1 MHSPG
6 HAAMTRSKDS
16 SSHPAELVCPRC
28 RRAYKSRAFC
38 PKDGA
43 RLVDR
48 LDPESGGLTPIS
60 PAWRV
65 VAGRYELADLIGQGS
80 MARVFRANDLD
91 NGRTVAVKILDRRFA
106 DSERECRRFFGEA
119 QVLLAIDH
127 PGVVR
132 VLDVGKLLD
141 GRPFL
146 VIEYLEGESLGDC
159 VRRKGSLPIDEA
171 LRIVHQAALGLCA
184 VHDAGIVHRDVK
196 PDNIF
201 LQGGP
206 EPGVRLFDFGLAKL
220 HKSDKQSQSG
230 SGTMVGTAAYMAPE
244 QVLAEP
250 VDARSD
256 VYSLGVVLFRAVTGH
271 LPFDAPADLDL
282 VAQQV
287 LLGAPPASWFCE
299 GLDGRVDQLIARA
312 IRKAP
317 ENRPDNMRAFA
328 EELGR
333 IRQDPNASAS
343 DDVAPIVIPD
353 AYVPI
358 TNIGKQAMAMLR
370 RRLGVAEKD
379 DQL

>member
-1 MHSPG
+1 
-6 HAAMTRSKDS
+6 MTRSKDA
-16 SSHPAELVCPRC
+16 SSHTADKVCPRC
-28 RRAYKSRAFC
+28 RRGYKSRAFC

-48 LDPESGGLTPIS
+48 LDPESNGMTSVS

-65 VAGRYELADLIGQGS
+65 VAGRYQLGELIGQGS

-91 NGRTVAVKILDRRFA
+91 NGRPVAVKILDRRFA

-159 VRRKGSLPIDEA
+159 VRRRGSLPIDEA

-201 LQGGP
+201 LQNGP
-206 EPGVRLFDFGLAKL
+206 QPGVRLFDFGLAKL

-230 SGTMVGTAAYMAPE
+230 SGTMVGTAAYTAPE

-256 VYSLGVVLFRAVTGH
+256 VYSLGVVLFRAITGH

-287 LLGAPPASWFCE
+287 LLEAPPASWFHE
-299 GLDGRVDQLIARA
+299 GLDRRIDQLIARA
-312 IRKAP
+312 LRKAP
-317 ENRPDNMRAFA
+317 SNRHDNMRVFA
-328 EELGR
+328 DQIGR
-333 IRQDPNASAS
+333 VRQDPEGAAVE
-343 DDVAPIVIPD
+343 DPPLAVLPD
-353 AYVPI
+353 LYVPVS
-358 TNIGKQAMAMLR
+358 NIGEQAVVMLR
-370 RRLGVAEKD
+370 RRLGMAASADEEPSR
-379 DQL
+379 

>member
-1 MHSPG
+1 M
-6 HAAMTRSKDS
+6 
-16 SSHPAELVCPRC
+16 
-28 RRAYKSRAFC
+28 
-38 PKDGA
+38 
-43 RLVDR
+43 
-48 LDPESGGLTPIS
+48 
-60 PAWRV
+60 
-65 VAGRYELADLIGQGS
+65 
-80 MARVFRANDLD
+80 
-91 NGRTVAVKILDRRFA
+91 
-106 DSERECRRFFGEA
+106 
-119 QVLLAIDH
+119 
-127 PGVVR
+127 
-132 VLDVGKLLD
+132 
-141 GRPFL
+141 
-146 VIEYLEGESLGDC
+146 GDC
-159 VRRKGSLPIDEA
+159 VRRRGSLPIDEA

-201 LQGGP
+201 LHGGT

-250 VDARSD
+250 VDARAD
-256 VYSLGVVLFRAVTGH
+256 VYSLGVVLFRAITGH

-287 LLGAPPASWFCE
+287 LLEAPPASWFYE
-299 GLDGRVDQLIARA
+299 GLDRRIDQLIARA

-317 ENRPDNMRAFA
+317 VNRHDGMRAFA

-333 IRQDPNASAS
+333 IRQEPQAAAS
-343 DDVAPIVIPD
+343 DDAALIVSPD
-353 AYVPI
+353 LYVPV

-379 DQL
+379 EAL